1 MPDPDRV
8 CAIVVTHDRREL
20 LRRCLGA
27 LAGQT
32 APPDHVLVID
42 NASTDGTGDM
52 VRDEFPDAELVRLD
66 HNAGGAG
73 GFHEGMRRAHA
84 TGADWIWLMDDDTI
98 ASETALEELLRAST
112 NAPDAV
118 LLASK
123 AVWTD
128 GRLHPMNAPG
138 PDRRSFDRLVTAAA
152 DALLPLRSAT
162 FVSLLV
168 RRDAIDRHGLPH
180 AHYFIWSD
188 DIEYTARVTR
198 TDAGYVVPASVVT
211 HATGTPYT
219 AVSSTGGRF
228 YFHVRNTLYMLRS
241 RSWALDEKLALLH
254 ALVTSTIA
262 YMRENRFD
270 ATSRGVVVAGMRDGL
285 RAAPSRPR
293 SG

>member
-1 MPDPDRV
+1 MPDPARV
-8 CAIVVTHDRREL
+8 CAVVVTHDRREL
-20 LRRCLGA
+20 LRRCLAA
-27 LAGQT
+27 LGEQT
-32 APPDHVLVID
+32 APLDHVLVVD
-42 NASTDGTGDM
+42 NASVDGTGDM
-52 VRDEFPDAELVRLD
+52 VREEFPDAELVRLD

-73 GFHEGMRRAHA
+73 GFHEGMHRAHA
-84 TGADWIWLMDDDTI
+84 TGAEWIWLMDDDTI
-98 ASETALEELLRAST
+98 ASETALEELLRASVT
-112 NAPDAV
+112 VPDAM

-138 PDRRSFDRLVTAAA
+138 PDRRDFDRLVTAAA
-152 DALLPLRSAT
+152 NALLPLRSAT

-198 TDAGYVVPASVVT
+198 GEPGYVVPASVVT

-241 RSWALDEKLALLH
+241 SSWALDEKLGLAH
-254 ALVTSTIA
+254 ALATSTVA
-262 YMRENRFD
+262 YLRENRFD
-270 ATSRGVVVAGMRDGL
+270 SASRGVVVRGLRDGL
-285 RAAPSRPR
+285 
-293 SG
+293 SGA

>member
-8 CAIVVTHDRREL
+8 CAVVVTHDRREL

-27 LAGQT
+27 LGEQT
-32 APPDHVLVID
+32 APLDHVLVVD
-42 NASTDGTGDM
+42 NASVDGTGDM
-52 VRDEFPDAELVRLD
+52 VREEFPEAELVRLD
-66 HNAGGAG
+66 HNTGGAG

-84 TGADWIWLMDDDTI
+84 AGAEWIWLMDDDTI
-98 ASETALEELLRAST
+98 ASETALEELLGASVK
-112 NAPDAV
+112 APDAV

-138 PDRRSFDRLVTAAA
+138 PDRRRFDRLVTAAA
-152 DALLPLRSAT
+152 NALLPLRSAT

-168 RRDAIDRHGLPH
+168 RRDAIDRHGLPN

-198 TDAGYVVPASVVT
+198 GESGYVVPASVVT

-228 YFHVRNTLYMLRS
+228 YFHIRNTLYMLRS
-241 RSWALDEKLALLH
+241 RSWAFDEKLGLLH
-254 ALVTSTIA
+254 ALATSTAA
-262 YMRENRFD
+262 YLRENRFD
-270 ATSRGVVVAGMRDGL
+270 SASRGVVLRGLRDGL
-285 RAAPSRPR
+285 
-293 SG
+293 SGA